1 MRLWG
6 VGRGRGGGLERVS
19 LLETLH
25 IPTTYAI
32 LYSLRCCRVSKES
45 TMYTV
50 HVMWCGKA
58 ITHKARTLVSAKE
71 WMYKYPAKDLFVK
84 VTDFFGKRVAVRYFR

>member
-1 MRLWG
+1 
-6 VGRGRGGGLERVS
+6 
-19 LLETLH
+19 
-25 IPTTYAI
+25 
-32 LYSLRCCRVSKES
+32 
-45 TMYTV
+45 MYTV

-84 VTDFFGKRVAVRYFR
+84 VTDLFGKRVAVRYFR